1 MTKEID
7 TLLSVEHHF
16 SQGVYAKQMRIPK
29 GFKAE
34 SHAHVYDHLSILA
47 SGEVW
52 VTVDGMAQNYK
63 APATITIA
71 KDKIHLVY
79 AVADSVWFC
88 VHATDITDPL
98 LVDQVLIKGD

>member
-7 TLLSVEHHF
+7 ALLSVEHHF
-16 SQGVYAKQMRIPK
+16 SDNVYAKQMRIPK

-63 APATITIA
+63 APSAITIE
-71 KDKIHLVY
+71 KDKVHSVY

-88 VHATDITDPL
+88 VHATTITDPA